1 MMNREQLLNEGIL
14 AKFLRYVQIDSPAE
28 EGTGQTPSTPEQ
40 LAMARVLCDE
50 LLALG
55 LSDAKVDQHGF
66 VTATLPGN
74 KQDCPVVGFL
84 AHMDTVPGVPN
95 RGVRPLVHENYQGG
109 VIQLPSGAV
118 LNPEEFPT
126 LKKVVGHTLVTSDG
140 NTLLGA
146 DDKAGIAAIME
157 AVCFL
162 LKNPQLQRGTIKV
175 AFTPD
180 EEIGTG
186 IGKFDVKAF
195 GADLAY
201 TLDGGAYGE
210 MQDETFNA
218 ANYRLQITGKSS
230 HTGTARDAMINAIHL
245 ASHLASSI
253 PAHMRPETTDGYRGF
268 IHPNTITGTFERVN
282 MQVFVRD
289 FTEQGLQHKEEILQR
304 LCQEICHRY
313 PGAAIDLEKTGGY
326 RNMKGILKDNPLI
339 VQLAQEAIRM
349 TGTEPVMRQVRG
361 GTDGSQLTYMGLP
374 TPNLFDGGSNA
385 HSRLEWASVQWM
397 QKAVEVVLNLCQL
410 WSSQPR
416 NS

>member
-1 MMNREQLLNEGIL
+1 MITRDQLLNEGIL
-14 AKFLRYVQIDSPAE
+14 AKFLRYVQIDSPAV

-40 LAMARVLCDE
+40 LEMARILCDE
-50 LLALG
+50 LLTLG
-55 LSDAKVDQHGF
+55 LADAKVDQYGF
-66 VTATLPGN
+66 VTATLPGSRH
-74 KQDCPVVGFL
+74 DCPVIGFL

-95 RGVRPLVHENYQGG
+95 RGVKPLVHEDYQGG
-109 VIQLPSGAV
+109 NIVLPSGAV
-118 LNPEEFPT
+118 LSPEEFPT
-126 LKKVVGHTLVTSDG
+126 LNRVVGHTLVTSDG

-162 LKNPQLQRGTIKV
+162 LKNPQLAHGTVKI

-186 IGKFDVKAF
+186 IGKFDVQAF
-195 GADLAY
+195 EADLGY

-218 ANYRLQITGKSS
+218 ANYRLRINGKSS
-230 HTGTARDAMINAIHL
+230 HTGSARDAMINAIHL
-245 ASHLASSI
+245 AGQLVSSI
-253 PAHMRPETTDGYRGF
+253 PAHMRPETTDEYRGF
-268 IHPNTITGTFERVN
+268 IHPNTIDGTFEQVN

-289 FTEQGLQHKEEILQR
+289 FTELGLAYKEEILQR
-304 LCQEICHRY
+304 ICQELCHRY
-313 PGAAIDLEKTGGY
+313 PGATIELEKTGGY

-349 TGTEPVMRQVRG
+349 TGTEPVMRPVRG

-397 QKAVEVVLNLCQL
+397 QKAVEVILNLCQL
-410 WSSQPR
+410 WSGQTLHS
-416 NS
+416 